1 LATLT
6 LPNNWTP
13 RDYQRK
19 VWYDLWSGRKKRALL
34 VWHRRA
40 GKDDVCLHL
49 AAAKGIQRP
58 GNYWHMLPEYEQARK
73 SVWNAVNPHTGT
85 RRIDEAFPPAM
96 RKRTND
102 SQMLIEF
109 VNGAIWQLVG
119 SDNYNSLVGSP
130 PVGVTASE
138 WALANPAAW
147 GYLSPI
153 LRENGGWAVF
163 ITTPRGKNHCH
174 RMYEGF
180 QNDPAWLV
188 QRLSIHDTAA
198 LEPSEIEDAR
208 REYITTYGEDHGKA
222 LFEQEYL
229 CSFEAAILG
238 AYYGSEINKAKGAG
252 RIGRVDHDPM
262 LPVHTVWDLGW
273 SDDTVILFYQ
283 VLRGE
288 VRVIDHYEAN
298 GHDLAHYASI
308 LREKGYQ
315 YGKHWLPHDAQAKTL
330 ISGGKSA
337 LELLAAEGVPMKNIA
352 VLPNKNTEQQGIMAA
367 RGMFPK
373 LWIDSERCA
382 KFIDAIS
389 LFQREWDD
397 ERKCF
402 KEKPKKDWTNHNADA
417 LRYLAWVVKEPA
429 IEKAA
434 DPGRVLTVGG
444 KSTVRF
450 SDLKWDKGG
459 KTGRI

>member
-1 LATLT
+1 
-6 LPNNWTP
+6 
-13 RDYQRK
+13 
-19 VWYDLWSGRKKRALL
+19 
-34 VWHRRA
+34 
-40 GKDDVCLHL
+40 
-49 AAAKGIQRP
+49 
-58 GNYWHMLPEYEQARK
+58 MLPEYEQARK
-73 SVWNAVNPHTGT
+73 SVWNAVNPHTGV

-96 RKRTND
+96 RRRTND

-109 VNGAIWQLVG
+109 VNGSIWQLVG

-138 WALANPAAW
+138 WALANPSAW

-153 LRENGGWAVF
+153 LRENGGWAAF

-180 QNDPAWLV
+180 QGDPDWLV
-188 QRLSIHDTAA
+188 QRLNIHDTEA
-198 LEPSEIEDAR
+198 LAPGEIDAAR
-208 REYITTYGEDHGKA
+208 REYITTYGEDHGIA

-238 AYYGSEINKAKGAG
+238 AIYGGEVNRARDAC
-252 RIGRVDHDPM
+252 RIGRVDYDPL

-298 GHDLAHYASI
+298 GQDLAHYAGI

-315 YGKHWLPHDAQAKTL
+315 YGRHWLPHDAQARTL

-337 LELLAAEGVPMKNIA
+337 LELLVAEGVPMKTIA
-352 VLPNKNTEQQGIMAA
+352 VLPNKNTEQQGIMAV

-373 LWIDSERCA
+373 LWVDAERCC
-382 KFIDAIS
+382 KFINAIS
-389 LFQREWDD
+389 QFQREWDT

-402 KEKPKKDWTNHNADA
+402 RDAPRRDWTNHNADV

-429 IEKAA
+429 AEVAKE
-434 DPGRVLTVGG
+434 PGRVLTVGG

-450 SDLKWDKGG
+450 SDLKWDSGG
-459 KTGRI
+459 KSGRI